1 VRSAFEGV
9 FLIIRTTFA
18 ISRRMRGRLRV
29 SNGDR
34 VRRRPDQ
41 AVAFSLVA
49 GQNLP
54 HTELVHRFSLCL
66 LAAAIAAAS
75 GSSVDSSLAAHGLT
89 GGEKISVRSAP
100 WAVHVHD
107 EFAPHKGY
115 ECSGSIID
123 ASHILTAAH
132 CLFDRAGRFTKPS
145 RLSVVAGVSD
155 FRRPRAT
162 DARQERA
169 VRSMRVYPGY
179 VSRDPAVWSDIIH
192 DLAVLELAR
201 PLDLAGPTPRAVAL
215 TPAGYL
221 PPDRSPVALAGFG
234 ITRPHGDDGPL
245 TQVRAQIVSRSACS
259 GIAGI
264 VCATATSGWVCAG
277 DSGAGLVTT
286 RGAPRL
292 VAVSSTSIDTN
303 DRCGKTAYYA
313 NVATASARA
322 FIFGHSGAGVPPPPP
337 ATRWVPSGWKNYSLT
352 PVDGGLHVAFSLPR
366 SWLSRDA
373 PFVAWSPGTDA
384 QVRIGSAHG
393 TWTTGTRYFAWSLAQ
408 SRSYYRKLD
417 PSAVIHSRELNLPA
431 GRVLEV
437 VTRIRVP
444 HGAGG
449 RLVTLSVR
457 AYDLLHDGI
466 GLEFQCTSPVA
477 HDRVNQPL
485 FDTLARTIH
494 FAH

>member
-201 PLDLAGPTPRAVAL
+201 PLDLAGPTARAVAL

-337 ATRWVPSGWKNYSLT
+337 ATRWVPSGWKNYKPHSSGRRASRRILVAAIMVVEGRAVCRVVAGHRRASPNWKCARNLDDGDALLRVESC
-352 PVDGGLHVAFSLPR
+352 PVTQLLPQARPKCRDPFTRAEPARRPRPR
-366 SWLSRDA
+366 S
-373 PFVAWSPGTDA
+373 GHT
-384 QVRIGSAHG
+384 
-393 TWTTGTRYFAWSLAQ
+393 Y
-408 SRSYYRKLD
+408 
-417 PSAVIHSRELNLPA
+417 
-431 GRVLEV
+431 
-437 VTRIRVP
+437 
-444 HGAGG
+444 
-449 RLVTLSVR
+449 
-457 AYDLLHDGI
+457 
-466 GLEFQCTSPVA
+466 
-477 HDRVNQPL
+477 
-485 FDTLARTIH
+485 
-494 FAH
+494 